1 MARMYSASIDCTKI
15 DKAKLKDAKYLNV
28 VIVVNDELDK
38 YGNIMSI
45 QEGQTKEE
53 RDSKAPKKYLGNG
66 KMFWTNEGLA
76 SKDPQGQQAFSQ
88 GEESLPF

>member
-1 MARMYSASIDCTKI
+1 MYSASIDCTKI

-66 KMFWTNEGLA
+66 KMFWSNEGLNTGH
-76 SKDPQGQQAFSQ
+76 QEQANTDD
-88 GEESLPF
+88 SLPF